1 MWVFP
6 IARRARSLRLF
17 SRKITVNHGS
27 RYVFAHRSGPNSN
40 VCGMFRGVHHDCGP
54 HAWAREGGTLGL
66 LGFGGKLVLG
76 FLQPITFILIQKQ
89 VAQSVGVVQSAAFMT
104 LVNIFFSILQAVIV
118 IMLLTALLI
127 GRPNP
132 NHTSS

>member
-1 MWVFP
+1 MEVELF
-6 IARRARSLRLF
+6 LRIVLGQ
-17 SRKITVNHGS
+17 I
-27 RYVFAHRSGPNSN
+27 P
-40 VCGMFRGVHHDCGP
+40 MFVACSMACIMIVVRMPGLGK
-54 HAWAREGGTLGL
+54 AGTLGL